1 MSSAV
6 RNSVRT
12 FGLANQSKGLII
24 AFTASFAPMV
34 PSAHAGEVTANA
46 IEYLP
51 QGATK
56 MDFEDRVSL
65 NSRWDLGYYLFQMQE
80 FNAAAKEFE
89 KIRRVLPHDA
99 SLLALIGSCYS
110 MSGHWSEGEKALLEA
125 KAQNPE
131 DEDINGLLGQFY
143 LSAGQALKGAAYLEH
158 ALKIT
163 PDQEDLRARLAT
175 LYLDAGKTERARYHL
190 EYLLRSRNSEAAGAA
205 AEGTG
210 TSAEAAGASS
220 GSSSAST
227 QPVRGFG
234 FPELDYDYARC
245 LLQAG
250 KFQEGLIFAQW
261 AYDAEPANARYS
273 RVMGLCLMGSNRYA
287 EAARMLAAGRNE
299 LQGEEAVYLQWGEA
313 LFLDRRWQDAETVW
327 LEGVSRFPKS
337 YELLS
342 RLVEYYI
349 QTAKPAKARR
359 VIVFGETR
367 NPGHAGNLLL
377 EARLNRKLG
386 AFAASWKALDRLK
399 RKACGPMAKEALWEE
414 AQLDFASG
422 KYASC
427 DKVLDN
433 LLTAKHRKAEAHLL
447 KAKLALFRGDKA
459 QAQAQVL
466 QAKQAEPYNLKVY
479 SLAQEAFRGDAGG
492 LELAGLLKTP

>member
-1 MSSAV
+1 MKSARLRTIPVFSASLLLGALLASSA
-6 RNSVRT
+6 
-12 FGLANQSKGLII
+12 Q
-24 AFTASFAPMV
+24 
-34 PSAHAGEVTANA
+34 AGEVAANA

-56 MDFEDRVSL
+56 MNYEDRISL

-80 FNAAAKEFE
+80 FGAAAKEFE
-89 KIRRVLPHDA
+89 KIRVVLPNDA

-110 MSGHWSEGEKALLEA
+110 MSGRWTEGEKALLEA

-158 ALKIT
+158 SLKIT
-163 PDQEDLRARLAT
+163 PEQDDLRARLAT
-175 LYLDAGKTERARYHL
+175 LYLDAGQGERARYHL
-190 EYLLRSRNSEAAGAA
+190 EYLLRSRGNDAAPGGEEVKTAGL
-205 AEGTG
+205 E
-210 TSAEAAGASS
+210 GASQ
-220 GSSSAST
+220 GSAGIAS
-227 QPVRGFG
+227 VGGVVKGFG

-250 KFQEGLIFAQW
+250 KFKEGLVFAQF
-261 AYDAEPANARYS
+261 AHQAEPANPRFS
-273 RVMGLCLMGSNRYA
+273 RVVGLCLMGTNQYA

-299 LQGEEAVYLQWGEA
+299 LQGEELIYLQWGEA
-313 LFLDRRWQDAETVW
+313 LFLDRKWEDAEAVW

-337 YELLS
+337 YDLLS

-367 NPGHAGNLLL
+367 NPAHPGNLLL
-377 EARLNRKLG
+377 DARLNRKLG
-386 AFAASWKALDRLK
+386 DFAASWKSLERLK
-399 RKACGPMAKEALWEE
+399 RMACGPMAKEALWEE

-422 KYASC
+422 KFASC

-433 LLTAKHRKAEAHLL
+433 LLASKHRKAEAFLL
-447 KAKLALFRGDKA
+447 KAKLALYRGDKA
-459 QAQAQVL
+459 LAQVQVL
-466 QAKQAEPYNLKVY
+466 HAKDAEPYNLKVY
-479 SLAQEAFRGDAGG
+479 AMAKEAFSG
-492 LELAGLLKTP
+492 LADGNKLAGLLKEAP